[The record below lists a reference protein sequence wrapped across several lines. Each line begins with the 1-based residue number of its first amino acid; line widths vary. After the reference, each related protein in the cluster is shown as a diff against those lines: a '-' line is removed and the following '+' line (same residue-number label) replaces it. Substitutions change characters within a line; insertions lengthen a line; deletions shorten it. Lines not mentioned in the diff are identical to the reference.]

1 VKFEV
6 ASIKPSLEQRFIT
19 VRPLPGGRLTANS
32 PLRVLMENA
41 YTVQS
46 FQIAGGPDWINSERY
61 QIEAKAAGNPS
72 RDQVFLALQLLLED
86 RFKLKIHRETREL
99 PVYAL
104 VAAKSGV
111 KLPSP
116 KDEGCASSSL
126 GTESVEGRI
135 TPPGTDPPSLAP
147 CGAVRVMLELTGA
160 RMQGGK
166 IAMPE
171 FIRVLSMVLGRP
183 VVDKTGFAGLFDV
196 RLDFLPD
203 EISAALPPPPPGG
216 SPLDSKSP
224 SILIALQEQLGL
236 RIEST
241 KGPVDVLVIDH
252 VERPSEN

>member
-1 VKFEV
+1 
-6 ASIKPSLEQRFIT
+6 
-19 VRPLPGGRLTANS
+19 
-32 PLRVLMENA
+32 
-41 YTVQS
+41 
-46 FQIAGGPDWINSERY
+46 
-61 QIEAKAAGNPS
+61 
-72 RDQVFLALQLLLED
+72 
-86 RFKLKIHRETREL
+86 
-99 PVYAL
+99 
-104 VAAKSGV
+104 
-111 KLPSP
+111 
-116 KDEGCASSSL
+116 
-126 GTESVEGRI
+126 
-135 TPPGTDPPSLAP
+135 
-147 CGAVRVMLELTGA
+147 MLELTGA

-171 FIRVLSMVLGRP
+171 FIRVLSMVLGRS

-216 SPLDSKSP
+216 SPLDSRSP